1 MFVSYGFIGFL
12 FILFVLYYLIPKK
25 CQWILLLLANFLF
38 YFSAGTFYP
47 IFIVVTSLSVYA
59 AGRLMERADGE
70 WETYLDKI
78 KIGEIAKPSREE
90 KKICKARITSKKKVW
105 MLLCLFLNL
114 GILAVLKYTN
124 FIIDNINTIRASADG
139 QVLPYFNWIVPLGIS
154 FYTFQAVSYLLDVY
168 WNKVKPQHNFLKFT
182 LFVSFFPQL
191 IQGPISRYGD
201 MAPSLYA
208 DHAFDWKQVRFG
220 LERILWG
227 YFKKLVIAD
236 RVSIAVSML
245 MSDPDYYTGAFVFV
259 GMLFYAV
266 QLYADFTGG
275 IDITIGIAQ
284 VFGIHLEENFIR
296 PFFSK
301 NIIEYWR
308 RWHISMG
315 TWFRDYV
322 FYPCSISRPMKSIT
336 SWTKKHFGMGAAR
349 RVAIYIA
356 TFLTWFA
363 TGIWHGA
370 EWHFIIWG
378 VANGIIIMITGEL
391 EPLYEKFHKTFPK
404 FVHTWGYRAF
414 QVIRTFLLLCCLRM
428 FDTYASVRLTVK
440 QFIHMF
446 TKFWVH
452 PVTKQELIDL
462 GLNRADYTILL
473 IGVLLMFFVSMY
485 GRNGSVR
492 EKIAQKP
499 YIIRYGIFVLLF
511 FAVLLLGNYG
521 VGFDAQQFIYN
532 QF

>member
-1 MFVSYGFIGFL
+1 MFVSYGFIAFL
-12 FILFVLYYLIPKK
+12 CILFVLYYVLPKK
-25 CQWILLLLANFLF
+25 YQWILLLIANFLF
-38 YFSAGTFYP
+38 YFSAGKLYP
-47 IFIVVTSLSVYA
+47 LFLLVTSLTIY
-59 AGRLMERADGE
+59 GTGMMLERMDDQWESYTADIRSG
-70 WETYLDKI
+70 KI
-78 KIGEIAKPSREE
+78 QRPSREE
-90 KKICKARITSKKKVW
+90 KKAYKAEMNRRKKRW
-105 MLLCLFLNL
+105 MLLCLLFNL

-124 FIIDNINTIRASADG
+124 FIIDNINTVWGSSQRAS
-139 QVLPYFNWIVPLGIS
+139 LPYLRLVVPLGIS

-168 WNKVKPQHNFLKFT
+168 WNKVKPQHNFFKFT
-182 LFVSFFPQL
+182 LYVSFFPQL

-208 DHAFDWKQVRFG
+208 EHDWDWRQVRFG

-236 RVSIAVSML
+236 RIGVAVGML
-245 MSDPDYYTGAFVFV
+245 MSDPDYYTGVFVFV

-284 VFGIHLEENFIR
+284 VFGVHLEENFIR

-322 FYPCSISRPMKSIT
+322 FYPCSISKPMKSIT
-336 SWTKKHFGMGAAR
+336 TWTKKHFGMGGAR
-349 RVAIYIA
+349 RIAIYIA

-370 EWHFIIWG
+370 DWHFIVWG
-378 VANGIIIMITGEL
+378 IANGIIIMITGEL
-391 EPLYEKFHKTFPK
+391 EPLYAKFHKRFPK
-404 FVHTWGYRAF
+404 LVKTWGYRAF
-414 QVIRTFLLLCCLRM
+414 QVIRTFLLLCCLRL
-428 FDTYASVRLTVK
+428 FDTYASVRMAIR

-446 TKFWVH
+446 TRFWQH
-452 PVTKQELIDL
+452 PVTMQELLDL
-462 GLNRADYTILL
+462 GLTRGDYL
-473 IGVLLMFFVSMY
+473 VLLAGVFLMFLVSMY
-485 GRNGSVR
+485 GRDGSVR
-492 EKIAQKP
+492 EKISRKP
-499 YIIRYGIFVLLF
+499 YLVRYAVFVLLF
-511 FAVLLLGNYG
+511 FAVLLLGSYG
-521 VGFDAQQFIYN
+521 IGFDTQQFIYN

>member
-1 MFVSYGFIGFL
+1 MFISYEFIAFL
-12 FILFVLYYLIPKK
+12 LLLFVLYYLLPKK
-25 CQWILLLLANFLF
+25 WQWMLLLIANFLF
-38 YFSAGTFYP
+38 YYSVGHWYP
-47 IFIVVTSLSVYA
+47 LFILITSLTIYG
-59 AGRLMERADGE
+59 AGRMMEREGGKLQAYSTAAKSGD
-70 WETYLDKI
+70 I
-78 KIGEIAKPSREE
+78 PKPSREE
-90 KKICKARITSKKKVW
+90 KKAFKAKINKRKKIW
-105 MLLCLFLNL
+105 MLAALLLNL

-124 FIIDNINTIRASADG
+124 FIIDNINTVRVSSGADM
-139 QVLPYFNWIVPLGIS
+139 LPYMKFIVPLGIS

-168 WNKVKPQHNFLKFT
+168 WEKIEAQHKFLKFT

-208 DHAFDWKQVRFG
+208 EHHFDRKQFCFG

-227 YFKKLVIAD
+227 YFKKLVVAD
-236 RVSIAVSML
+236 RISVAVGML
-245 MSDPDYYTGAFVFV
+245 MSDPDYYTGVFVFL
-259 GMLFYAV
+259 GMLFYAA

-284 VFGIHLEENFIR
+284 SLGIHLEENFIR

-322 FYPCSISRPMKSIT
+322 FYPCSISKPMKAIT
-336 SWTKKHFGMGAAR
+336 SWTKKHFGMAAAR
-349 RVAIYIA
+349 RIAIYIA
-356 TFLTWFA
+356 TFLTWIA
-363 TGIWHGA
+363 TGIWHGP

-378 VANGIIIMITGEL
+378 IANGIIIIITGEL
-391 EPLYEKFHKTFPK
+391 EPLYEKFHKRFPAL
-404 FVHTWGYRAF
+404 VQSAAYRAF

-446 TKFWVH
+446 SRFWKT
-452 PVTKQELIDL
+452 PLTMQELLDL
-462 GLNRADYTILL
+462 GLTKADYMIVLF
-473 IGVLLMFFVSMY
+473 GVVLMFGVSLY
-485 GRNGSVR
+485 GRDGSVR
-492 EKIAQKP
+492 EKIAKRP
-499 YIIRYGIFVLLF
+499 YLIRYAVFVLLF
-511 FAVLLLGNYG
+511 FVILLFGSYG